1 MVSFVGL
8 LLLVLYEKNNARV
21 CQSGA
26 SSPMLPFSW
35 NDAEGRKLPPSYF
48 LLHFI
53 HISNMS
59 AIADAYEFAT
69 INTYRIRTDTVRIT

>member
-1 MVSFVGL
+1 
-8 LLLVLYEKNNARV
+8 
-21 CQSGA
+21 
-26 SSPMLPFSW
+26 MLPFSW